1 MTGSRDVLEPF
12 PGHPPAVK
20 TVGDALE
27 HVDSLLESL
36 LADGVGVVVADLIL
50 WARR

>member
-1 MTGSRDVLEPF
+1 MTNSKDVLEPF
-12 PGHPPAVK
+12 PGQPPAMK

-36 LADGVGVVVADLIL
+36 LADGSGSGSSSLI
-50 WARR
+50 